1 MKYLFEHDFKNIY
14 LCYMYKQSVIYVV
27 IEKLL
32 DKFTPNYCIIIEG
45 MMHTA
50 TTLIADLSLLISNSV
65 NQKTCNTTI

>member
-1 MKYLFEHDFKNIY
+1 MLYKY
-14 LCYMYKQSVIYVV
+14 LCYVTVYTCINSVIYIV

-50 TTLIADLSLLISNSV
+50 TTLITDLSIDF
-65 NQKTCNTTI
+65 